1 MTEILWWLG
10 VLFTIG
16 LAVWLYDMWYEDNDK

>member
-1 MTEILWWLG
+1 MTELWWAG
-10 VLFTIG
+10 VLVTIG